1 MKTPIHAKNLIGA
14 SFDFSALM
22 AAAPDAPDAPESPPA
37 PPSDEWP
44 ASVHTGLDKSYRR
57 KWERPT
63 DETWNQRFQ
72 RIKTRL
78 KNDHAMIA
86 MIGNKGTGKTQ
97 LAAEII
103 KDLEPDRA
111 TYTTAMALFLRIQ
124 DTFKKAATETQND
137 IVRELWR
144 TPLLVID
151 ELQGRAQTAWE
162 DRLLTEILD
171 KRYANERPTILISNL
186 KAEELTASL
195 GDSIADRMRQTGG
208 IIKITGASHRL
219 KS

>member
-14 SFDFSALM
+14 SFDLTAWID
-22 AAAPDAPDAPESPPA
+22 AAPDASESPSQ
-37 PPSDEWP
+37 PPSDEWA
-44 ASVHTGLDKSYRR
+44 ASVRTGLDVAYRR
-57 KWERPT
+57 FWKRPE
-63 DETWNQRFQ
+63 DEEWNSRFR
-72 RIKTRL
+72 RIKSRL

-97 LAAEII
+97 LAAEIV
-103 KDLEPDRA
+103 KDLWPNTA
-111 TYTTAMALFLRIQ
+111 TYTTATALFLRIQ
-124 DTFKKAATETQND
+124 DTFKKAVSETQND

-171 KRYANERPTILISNL
+171 KRYGNERPTILISNL
-186 KAEELTASL
+186 TEEELTASL
-195 GDSIADRMRQTGG
+195 GHSIVDRMHQTGG
-208 IIKITGASHRL
+208 IIKIVGQSHRV